1 MEPIQFLKKLINE
14 NGNSDTLKE
23 HLEILSAQLS
33 RIENKVQ
40 DLETENAELKKRLN
54 EQKNRTESFASNQH
68 HSSHC
73 GHCGSA
79 LLKKTESSDS
89 PSFSEAGIKDTTYQC
104 SACGEKVAF

>member
-1 MEPIQFLKKLINE
+1 MEAIRFLKKLINE
-14 NGNSDTLKE
+14 NGNSETLKE

-33 RIENKVQ
+33 KIESKVR
-40 DLETENAELKKRLN
+40 DLETENAELKKHLD
-54 EQKNRTESFASNQH
+54 EQKDRAESFSSNQH

-79 LLKKTESSDS
+79 LLKKIENSGS
-89 PSFSEAGIKDTTYQC
+89 PAFSEAGIKDTTYQC